1 MFFRGRSKN
10 VDESVPAQDEAPEAV
25 LLDRSSGLYQG
36 WYFERRLRE
45 EVARCA
51 RYDRA
56 FAVAAWEMQLLPEEA
71 LPDEVVAR
79 VTAIIQRKLRS
90 TDLVARM
97 ERARFMAVLVETPA
111 ELARALAYRLKS
123 DLEVGVH
130 SGKGPWKA
138 GYAAFPQDGVEA
150 SALLQTAMRR
160 LKEDVGLSA

>member
-10 VDESVPAQDEAPEAV
+10 VDEAAPPQGEGPEAALV
-25 LLDRSSGLYQG
+25 DRNSGLYQE

-56 FAVAAWEMQLLPEEA
+56 FTVVAWELQLLPGEA

-79 VTAIIQRKLRS
+79 AAAVIRSKLRN
-90 TDLVARM
+90 TDLAARI
-97 ERARFMAVLVETPA
+97 ERARFMALLVETPGD
-111 ELARALAYRLKS
+111 LARVVAYRLKS

-150 SALLQTAMRR
+150 SVLLQVVMRR
-160 LKEDVGLSA
+160 LKEDMRLSA